1 MIAIRGPKYDNNSNV
16 FKKLNNQNLIDWTL
30 KELIKSSINKI
41 VIATPDSS
49 VVNYVKKFKSKKIV
63 TFLRSGSTAIINSPI
78 DKIILNSFNK
88 FKIRNRHFDCMMSIS
103 IEAPFRNHYDYD
115 SMINV
120 MKIFKTTRL
129 LQLIKKQIIFID
141 I

>member
-49 VVNYVKKFKSKKIV
+49 VVNYVKKKYKSKK
-63 TFLRSGSTAIINSPI
+63 L
-78 DKIILNSFNK
+78 L
-88 FKIRNRHFDCMMSIS
+88 HF
-103 IEAPFRNHYDYD
+103 
-115 SMINV
+115 
-120 MKIFKTTRL
+120 
-129 LQLIKKQIIFID
+129 
-141 I
+141 